1 MNVLVIGSGARE
13 HALAWKIA
21 SSPRVKDVFV
31 APGNAGTASIAR
43 NLNIVPTDKEALGK
57 AAVDRHIDLVV
68 IGPESSLAS
77 GIVDHL
83 NNLGISAFGP
93 TMAASQIEASKVFA
107 RKLMQ
112 KYGIPLA
119 KGITCSSYAEARNYI
134 RQHSLPLVIKADGL
148 AAGKGVIIVDSLE
161 AADKTLHAVMN
172 SRIFG
177 TAGEKVVIEEYIN
190 GREVS
195 MIVFTDGKTVLPMP
209 PTCDYKKIYDDDH
222 GPNTG
227 GMGSYCP
234 PAFFSSQMKGE
245 AINRVLAPAVK
256 AMDNEGILYKGVL
269 YAGLILAEGNLST
282 LEFNARFGDPETQ
295 SILPLL
301 KTDLVDICQAVIENK
316 LDQIDLEW
324 RQEACVGVV
333 MASAGY
339 PGNYRTGF
347 PIHGLDVVD
356 EDIMVFH
363 AGTKS
368 NECGTICTNGG
379 RVLTVVG
386 TGRNIAEARDKVYRN
401 VSKIH
406 FEGCNY
412 RKDIALRE
420 IA

>member
-21 SSPRVKDVFV
+21 SSPRVKGVFV
-31 APGNAGTASIAR
+31 APGNAGTASIAE
-43 NLNIVPTDKEALGK
+43 NLNIAPTDKEALGK
-57 AAVDRHIDLVV
+57 AAVARHIDLVV
-68 IGPESSLAS
+68 IGPEASLAS

-83 NNLGISAFGP
+83 NNLGIPAFGP

-107 RKLMQ
+107 RRLMQ

-119 KGITCSSYAEARNYI
+119 GGTTCSSYREARNYI
-134 RQHSLPLVIKADGL
+134 RQHSFPLVIKADGL
-148 AAGKGVIIVDSLE
+148 AAGKGVIIVDSRE
-161 AADKTLHAVMN
+161 AADKTLHDVMN

-177 TAGEKVVIEEYIN
+177 VAGEKVVIEEYIN

-195 MIVFTDGKTVLPMP
+195 VIVFTDGKTVLPMP
-209 PTCDYKKIYDDDH
+209 PTCDYKKIYDDDQ

-234 PAFFSSQMKGE
+234 PAFFSSQMKE
-245 AINRVLAPAVK
+245 KAVNHVLIPTVK
-256 AMDNEGILYKGVL
+256 AMHNEGILYKGVL
-269 YAGLILAEGNLST
+269 YAGLILAKGTLST

-295 SILPLL
+295 SLLPLL

-333 MASAGY
+333 MASSGY
-339 PGNYRTGF
+339 PGNYRTGL
-347 PIHGLDVVD
+347 PIHGLDTID
-356 EDIMVFH
+356 EDVTVFH
-363 AGTKS
+363 AGTKLD
-368 NECGTICTNGG
+368 EHGTIRTNGG

-401 VSKIH
+401 LPKIH
-406 FEGCNY
+406 FEGCTY